1 MDFNQR
7 KDNPGGGNSVF
18 AGILPAAAPPAPPSA
33 PLPVEPRR
41 GPSSDEALTAVKFKI
56 EAMEK
61 TLLAQIEKKLDERA
75 GQGAGL
81 SPTSPVP
88 AILLQKIEEL
98 EGRIKDYQE
107 RSTISA
113 GQMKSI
119 EESKIGAR
127 REIED
132 LLKAVREQ
140 QKFSELDRQMH
151 EQLQKSWL
159 RVEDLEKKLMDIFSS
174 TARPGAQGKLSL
186 DSDVVQKAVESAV
199 ASKMGA
205 LTSAVEER
213 LSTLSARLAAEISA
227 QAQARTAPDRFEE
240 RLFAFK
246 EEMRETYAVAAAA
259 GLRENRTAL
268 LDEFTSRLRTALR
281 DESSLVEKYSREMV
295 AIVRDRQDALS
306 KNISTQMDGVVMRA
320 EADAQRARDLS
331 AKLEENLAAFS
342 AGVSEKIMEAQK
354 QGTEKIKA
362 VCGLAGS
369 SLGGLDAALS
379 SVTRLNERLLS
390 LEQDTRGV
398 IKEMESVNLEAVLG
412 VSGVL
417 VRKNYAAMKES
428 LDRISEEGKYILEAR
443 EKIASALKAA
453 GSDAA
458 AG

>member
-18 AGILPAAAPPAPPSA
+18 AGILPQAAPPAQPPVQ
-33 PLPVEPRR
+33 PVTEPRR
-41 GPSSDEALTAVKFKI
+41 GPSADEAISAVKLKI

-61 TLLAQIEKKLDERA
+61 TLLAQIEKKLDERSA
-75 GQGAGL
+75 PPSGQPPA
-81 SPTSPVP
+81 PPVP
-88 AILLQKIEEL
+88 AILLRKIEEL
-98 EGRIKDYQE
+98 EGRIRDYQE
-107 RSTISA
+107 RSVISA
-113 GQMKSI
+113 GQLKSI

-174 TARPGAQGKLSL
+174 TAGPGAQGKVSL
-186 DSDVVQKAVESAV
+186 DADMVQKAVENAV
-199 ASKMGA
+199 TVRMGP
-205 LTSAVEER
+205 LISVVEER
-213 LSTLSARLAAEISA
+213 LTSLSAKLAAEISA
-227 QAQARTAPDRFEE
+227 QAVARTAPDRFEE
-240 RLFAFK
+240 KLFAFK

-259 GLRENRTAL
+259 GLRENRAAL

-320 EADAQRARDLS
+320 EADAQRARELS
-331 AKLEENLAAFS
+331 ARLEDNLAAFS
-342 AGVSEKIMEAQK
+342 AGISEKILEAQK
-354 QGTEKIKA
+354 EGTERMKA
-362 VCGLAGS
+362 VCGLAGT

-379 SVTRLNERLLS
+379 AVTRLGERVQS
-390 LEQDTRGV
+390 LEQETRGV
-398 IKEMESVNLEAVLG
+398 IKEMESVNLEVVLG

-417 VRKNYAAMKES
+417 VRKSCAAMKES
-428 LDRISEEGKYILEAR
+428 LDRISEEGQYVKEAR
-443 EKIASALKAA
+443 EKLAAALKAA
-453 GSDAA
+453 GTDAA
-458 AG
+458 K